1 MYIDSALIYIMVA
14 RIRNAIW
21 PPPPQFFLHRR
32 AALTTNSNGTQSA
45 HKWKGWGYGLDNL
58 LISMSGCQWC
68 RYIRDAK
75 IEKFDTKWN
84 ANERLRKGQELKI
97 YQTVPVPKTYVQIS
111 WDYSFKSSRKTLARS
126 FYGNMILQPI
136 GRTLMPHLRI
146 WLQCCPCNHRHEKG
160 NSW

>member
-97 YQTVPVPKTYVQIS
+97 YQTVPVPKTYMC
-111 WDYSFKSSRKTLARS
+111 KSRETIPLNPPERHWQGP
-126 FYGNMILQPI
+126 F
-136 GRTLMPHLRI
+136 TET
-146 WLQCCPCNHRHEKG
+146 WFCNQ
-160 NSW
+160 